1 MQCFVRQRKK
11 EDTPEH
17 RLSLDGVLSLGEV
30 DLLLLLL
37 LGNEAGFVLGE
48 SSTDGTGVLG
58 AEVQGSVLLALVEES
73 TRLLI
78 INTEDLSLA
87 HHT

>member
-1 MQCFVRQRKK
+1 MQCFLRQRKK

-17 RLSLDGVLSLGEV
+17 HLSLDGVLSLGEV

-37 LGNEAGFVLGE
+37 LGDETGFVLGE

-58 AEVQGSVLLALVEES
+58 TEIQRSVLFALVEES
-73 TRLLI
+73 ARLLI
-78 INTEDLSLA
+78 PSP
-87 HHT
+87 

>member
-1 MQCFVRQRKK
+1 MQCFLRQRKK

-37 LGNEAGFVLGE
+37 LGDEAGFVLGE

-58 AEVQGSVLLALVEES
+58 AEVQRSVLLALVEES
-73 TRLLI
+73 ARLSIL
-78 INTEDLSLA
+78 D
-87 HHT
+87 H

>member
-1 MQCFVRQRKK
+1 MQCFVRQSKK
-11 EDTPEH
+11 EDTPKH

-37 LGNEAGFVLGE
+37 LGDEAGFVLGE

-58 AEVQGSVLLALVEES
+58 AEVQRSVLLALVEES
-73 TRLLI
+73 TKLLI
-78 INTEDLSLA
+78 INAEHLSLA

>member
-1 MQCFVRQRKK
+1 MQCFLRQRKK

-17 RLSLDGVLSLGEV
+17 HLSLDGVLSLGEV

-37 LGNEAGFVLGE
+37 LGDETGFVLGE

-58 AEVQGSVLLALVEES
+58 AEIQRSVLFALIEES
-73 TRLLI
+73 ARLLI
-78 INTEDLSLA
+78 PSP
-87 HHT
+87 